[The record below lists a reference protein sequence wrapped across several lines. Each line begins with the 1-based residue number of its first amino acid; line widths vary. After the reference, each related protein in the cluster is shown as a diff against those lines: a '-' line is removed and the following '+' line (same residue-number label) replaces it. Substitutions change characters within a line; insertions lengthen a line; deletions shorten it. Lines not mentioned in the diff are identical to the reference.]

1 MATDRERIVPPY
13 TVRTLVVR
21 VVEDQ
26 STSRPHHPNHPACLA
41 CRLLPLVTYLADAAV
56 MIHGLTGAPKP
67 VD

>member
-1 MATDRERIVPPY
+1 MATALERTVLPY

-21 VVEDQ
+21 VVVDQ
-26 STSRPHHPNHPACLA
+26 STSRPHHSNQPASLA
-41 CRLLPLVTYLADAAV
+41 CRLLPLVTYLVDAAV